1 MIRRGYRSNVNM
13 RIWKYRSH
21 VKKRDELRCV
31 EEKKPKR
38 NKPYLGELPRKDLFV
53 GGKN

>member
-13 RIWKYRSH
+13 RIWKCRLH

-31 EEKKPKR
+31 EEKKTKET
-38 NKPYLGELPRKDLFV
+38 KLYLGELPRKDLFV